1 MASVN
6 LGSIKFNWK
15 GAYNAGT
22 AYAVDD
28 VVSHSG
34 NSYVCIL
41 ASTGNVPTNTTYWN
55 IMSQAGTNGTNGTDL
70 TSTLTT
76 QGDIVYRD
84 GSGLQRLAAGTSG
97 HALITKGS
105 GQNPVWESV
114 SGHLVSFHYSYDN
127 TNRTTTST
135 SFGLHGSSTAIQ
147 ITPAS
152 ANSKFLLIM
161 TAQFGNNQDS
171 RRAYYKFHRDGSE
184 LGNSEA
190 NLEIVGS
197 YSNEIPASASFYD
210 SPNTTSQITYDLRFH
225 ANGGGDTAKLNYQR
239 FSIFEF
245 AS

>member
-1 MASVN
+1 
-6 LGSIKFNWK
+6 
-15 GAYNAGT
+15 
-22 AYAVDD
+22 
-28 VVSHSG
+28 
-34 NSYVCIL
+34 
-41 ASTGNVPTNTTYWN
+41 
-55 IMSQAGTNGTNGTDL
+55 
-70 TSTLTT
+70 
-76 QGDIVYRD
+76 
-84 GSGLQRLAAGTSG
+84 GLQRLAAGTSG

-127 TNRTTTST
+127 SNRTTTST
-135 SFGLHGSSTAIQ
+135 SFGLHSSTTAIQ
-147 ITPAS
+147 VTPAS
-152 ANSKFLLIM
+152 ANSKFLLLM

-190 NLEIVGS
+190 NLEIVGA

-210 SPNTTSQITYDLRFH
+210 SPNTTSQITYDLRFK